1 MKLKLIATAAALAF
15 ASGQAQAANII
26 ANGGFESGAVS
37 PWYTAR
43 NFDPSGTPW
52 SVSAGAAHS
61 GSYGADNIGNIE
73 IRQDFAGVATS
84 SIVSASFW
92 LRHANGVPRPTFVSL
107 FYSDSSKTEFSVFT
121 NTTDWQNFDVL
132 GRLAVGKTLTGFSI
146 FGYSGP
152 DNPNATYLDDVAFLT
167 RGGNGVPEPAAWALM
182 LGGFGM
188 VGTAMRRREG
198 RAVIA

>member
-26 ANGGFESGAVS
+26 INGGFESGALS

-61 GSYGADNIGNIE
+61 GSFGAGDIGNIE

-84 SIVSASFW
+84 NIVSASFW
-92 LRHANGVPRPTFVSL
+92 LRHANGAPRPTFVSL
-107 FYSDSSKTEFSVFT
+107 FYSDNSTTGFGVTTS
-121 NTTDWQNFDVL
+121 TTDWQKFDVL
-132 GRLAVGKTLTGFSI
+132 ANLVAGKTLTGFSI

-188 VGTAMRRREG
+188 VGAAMRRREG
-198 RAVIA
+198 RAAIA